1 MNHSRRE
8 FLNVTGLTAI
18 GLALHH
24 RAIGNN
30 MPDDD
35 ELTLY
40 IGTYTSGSSR
50 AGEGI
55 YIYRMNEKTAE
66 LSHFKTVTG
75 VAGPFLSNIRSKAA
89 TSVCS

>member
-1 MNHSRRE
+1 MNRSRRD
-8 FLNVTGLTAI
+8 FLSAAGLTAI
-18 GLALHH
+18 GLAVHQH
-24 RAIGNN
+24 AIGNN

-55 YIYRMNEKTAE
+55 YIYRMNEKM
-66 LSHFKTVTG
+66 H
-75 VAGPFLSNIRSKAA
+75 AGHGDHDAP
-89 TSVCS
+89 